1 VAVGIA
7 AVSAMVGTAATVSYG
22 LGTGFERTASRAD
35 LPDVLARFDDRPAAL
50 VDRKLRALP
59 GIEAR
64 SYRRELTGVSL
75 VAGRHWTG
83 KGAVEEVLGRR
94 RGYALVDGR
103 DLTGRPGE
111 VLVERGLARAWRLG
125 VGDWID
131 LAGLGRKRVVGV
143 VVPPENVAFPL
154 ASVAHVFVARGAFAG
169 RAATGDEPVNVALV
183 WLRSPSAVD
192 EVLTQ
197 ARETSYGLTRLRFV
211 TRDGIRTLIGRAG
224 GIVTALLAAFSV
236 VAVAAA
242 GVMLVAS
249 ARLEVAR
256 ELETIGVLRALG
268 LSRTGVTLRYAGRA
282 ARVALPAA
290 AIGVIAGALLAR
302 GPVADL
308 LVSLNQLPPGWGLV
322 FVLAACLAAI
332 VAVVCVA
339 TAWPAWRAASQPP
352 ATILRGAELR
362 TRPRRTRLRGGV
374 AGLGVRV
381 VAARPVRL
389 AATVASVALSAAVVL
404 QLLALASLLQRLE
417 SEPSAVGKRYQLT
430 AELPPEQVPRVR
442 ALPGVADAAP
452 RYEVDAAD
460 SFALDQSLRLIAY
473 DAPPANFESP
483 PLVEGRRAARAGEA
497 TIGLGLAQALGLRR
511 GSTLVVQLAS
521 GREARLRVTGVVM
534 SLEND
539 GRIAYARAVP
549 ALRSDPALP
558 TTVAIR
564 LSSGASE
571 AAVSHRLSSLA
582 PGAASPTPAT
592 GATSRN
598 VGFLGTLAAL
608 LRLVA
613 AVNGLVCLY
622 VLVQALGLV
631 AIERRPTIAL
641 LRAVGSSGG
650 QIALVFGGAGLAVA
664 ALAAPLA
671 ALLERLVLGPAVGSL
686 AADYVALPLA
696 SGVGQIVL
704 VALGVGALAL
714 AAAATVARRI
724 QREPVVLGL
733 RAE

>member
-1 VAVGIA
+1 
-7 AVSAMVGTAATVSYG
+7 MVGTAASVSYG
-22 LGTGFERTASRAD
+22 LGTAFERTASTAD
-35 LPDVLARFDDRPAAL
+35 MPDILARFDDRPAAL

-59 GIEAR
+59 GLEAR
-64 SYRRELTGVSL
+64 SYRRELSDVYL
-75 VAGRHWTG
+75 AAGRHATG
-83 KGAVEEVLGRR
+83 NGAVQEIVGGR

-111 VLVERGLARAWRLG
+111 VLVERGLAKAWGLG
-125 VGDWID
+125 VGDSID
-131 LAGLGRKRVVGV
+131 VAGLGRNRVIGV
-143 VVPPENVAFPL
+143 VVSPENVAFPL
-154 ASVAHVFVARGAFAG
+154 ASVAHVYVARSALAG
-169 RAATGDEPVNVALV
+169 RAAAADEPVNVALV
-183 WLRSPSAVD
+183 WLRSPAAVD

-211 TRDGIRTLIGRAG
+211 TRPGIRTLIGRAG

-242 GVMLVAS
+242 GAMLAAS
-249 ARLEVAR
+249 ARMEIGR

-268 LSRTGVTLRYAGRA
+268 FSRAGVTLRYAWRA
-282 ARVALPAA
+282 ARVAVPAA
-290 AIGVIAGALLAR
+290 AIGLTAGALLAR
-302 GPVADL
+302 APLGDL

-322 FVLAACLAAI
+322 WVLVACLAAI
-332 VAVVCVA
+332 VTVVCVA
-339 TAWPAWRAASQPP
+339 TVWPAWRAASQPP
-352 ATILRGAELR
+352 STILRGAELSASPR
-362 TRPRRTRLRGGV
+362 HTRMPGGV

-389 AATVASVALSAAVVL
+389 AATVASVAVSAAVVL

-417 SEPSAVGKRYQLT
+417 SEPSAVGKRYHLT
-430 AELPPEQVPRVR
+430 AELPPDQLSRVR

-452 RYEVDAAD
+452 RYELDAAD
-460 SFALDQSLRLIAY
+460 SFALGQSLTLIAY
-473 DAPPANFESP
+473 DAPPENFESP
-483 PLVEGRRAARAGEA
+483 PLLEGRRAARPGET

-511 GSTLVVQLAS
+511 GSTLAVQLTS
-521 GREARLRVTGVVM
+521 GREVRLQVTGVVM
-534 SLEND
+534 GLEND

-558 TTVAIR
+558 ATVAIR
-564 LSSGASE
+564 LNSGASE
-571 AAVSHRLSSLA
+571 SAVSRRLSALA
-582 PGAASPTPAT
+582 PGAPAPTPAT

-598 VGFLGTLAAL
+598 VAFLGTLAAL
-608 LRLVA
+608 LRVVA

-631 AIERRPTIAL
+631 AIERRPMVAL
-641 LRAVGSSGG
+641 LRAVGSSGR
-650 QIALVFGGAGLAVA
+650 QIALVFAGAGLAVA

-671 ALLERLVLGPAVGSL
+671 VLLERLLLGPAVGSL

-704 VALGVGALAL
+704 VVLGVCALAL
-714 AAAATVARRI
+714 AAAAAVARRV
-724 QREPVVLGL
+724 QREPVAVGL
-733 RAE
+733 RVE

>member
-7 AVSAMVGTAATVSYG
+7 AVSAMVGTAASVSYG

-35 LPDVLARFDDRPAAL
+35 LPDILARFDDRPAAL

-64 SYRRELTGVSL
+64 SYRRELTGVYL
-75 VAGRHWTG
+75 AAGHHSTG
-83 KGAVEEVLGRR
+83 KGAVEEIVGAR

-103 DLTGRPGE
+103 DLAGRPGE

-125 VGDWID
+125 VGDSID
-131 LAGLGRKRVVGV
+131 VAGLGRNRVVGV

-154 ASVAHVFVARGAFAG
+154 ASAAHVYVARSAFAG
-169 RAATGDEPVNVALV
+169 QAARDERVNVALV
-183 WLRSPSAVD
+183 WLRSPYAVD

-211 TRDGIRTLIGRAG
+211 TRAGIRTLIGRAG

-242 GVMLVAS
+242 GAMLAAS
-249 ARLEVAR
+249 ARLEVGR

-268 LSRTGVTLRYAGRA
+268 FSRAGVTLRYARRA

-290 AIGVIAGALLAR
+290 AIGLVAGALLAL
-302 GPVADL
+302 GPVGDL
-308 LVSLNQLPPGWGLV
+308 LVSLNQLPPGWGLAW
-322 FVLAACLAAI
+322 VLAGCLAAI
-332 VAVVCVA
+332 VTVVCVA
-339 TAWPAWRAASQPP
+339 TAWPAWRAASQRP
-352 ATILRGAELR
+352 ATILRGAELSAS
-362 TRPRRTRLRGGV
+362 PRHTRLPGGV

-417 SEPSAVGKRYQLT
+417 SEPSAVSKRYQLT
-430 AELPPEQVPRVR
+430 AELPPEQLSRVR
-442 ALPGVADAAP
+442 ALPGIADASP
-452 RYEVDAAD
+452 RYELDAAD

-483 PLVEGRRAARAGEA
+483 PLVEGRRAERAGEA
-497 TIGLGLAQALGLRR
+497 TIGLGLAQALGLRS
-511 GSTLVVQLAS
+511 GSMLAVQLAS

-558 TTVAIR
+558 ATVAVR
-564 LSSGASE
+564 LTGGASQS
-571 AAVSHRLSSLA
+571 AVSHRLSALA
-582 PGAASPTPAT
+582 PYAPSPTPAT
-592 GATSRN
+592 GAATRN
-598 VGFLGTLAAL
+598 VRFLGTLAAL

-613 AVNGLVCLY
+613 GVNGLVCLY

-631 AIERRPTIAL
+631 AIERRPTVAL
-641 LRAVGSSGG
+641 LRAVGSSGR
-650 QIALVFGGAGLAVA
+650 QIALVFAGAGLAVA

-671 ALLERLVLGPAVGSL
+671 ALLERLLLGPAVGSL
-686 AADYVALPLA
+686 AADYVALQLA
-696 SGVGQIVL
+696 SGIGQIVL

-714 AAAATVARRI
+714 GAAAAVARRI